1 MKHPTG
7 MYVISVTEMWERFSF
22 YIFSSI
28 LVLFM
33 FDVLHFSMSY
43 TTFLF
48 GIIIGATYF
57 LQLIAGYLSDKY
69 LGNRKAIIFGGIFM
83 LIAQIVFTYDASL
96 YYLTANVA
104 EHSALLFSYPETVFL
119 IGVAIMAIGASFFK
133 VSVTSFVGLFY
144 PDNEEMVD
152 SAYTIFYMLINVG
165 GFLAPLAL
173 HFVVGD
179 GNPALYQYGF
189 LVGAVA
195 IFIGLVMFIA
205 LKNKYLRLPS
215 GEPIGIVPISKTQK
229 IVEKKT
235 NVDVSEK
242 LSKIEIDRIKVI
254 FLILIIITVFFVS
267 HEQISTS
274 MLPLAM
280 NYLNNIVPFT
290 NYEFT
295 PQFYLTLN
303 PLFIIILSP
312 IFIKF
317 LSMLADRNK
326 EPSSIS
332 KLGIGLLFVAL
343 GYVMLVIP
351 FSLAGANARIS
362 MSWIVLFNI
371 FLVIAELFIMPI
383 ALSLMS
389 KLAPAK
395 YASLMVGVLF
405 AATAVAEVI
414 SGYFA
419 SAFPSIVGES
429 TMLLGIIPIANVA
442 SFMWVFVILSLIF
455 AVIWL
460 LFKNKVK
467 KLTHGVS

>member
-1 MKHPTG
+1 MSHPVG

-33 FDVLHFSMSY
+33 FDVLHFSMPY

-57 LQLIAGYLSDKY
+57 LQLIAGYISDKY
-69 LGNRKAIIFGGIFM
+69 LGNRKAIILGGIFV
-83 LIAQIVFTYDASL
+83 LIAQIIFTYDASL
-96 YYLTANVA
+96 YYMTANVA

-119 IGVAIMAIGASFFK
+119 IGVVVMAIGASFFK

-144 PDNEEMVD
+144 PDNEELVD

-165 GFLAPLAL
+165 GFLAPLIL
-173 HFVVGD
+173 HLVVGD

-189 LVGAVA
+189 LVGVIA
-195 IFIGLVMFIA
+195 IFIGLVMFIV
-205 LKNKYLRLPS
+205 LKNKYLRLPN
-215 GEPIGIVPISKTQK
+215 GEPLGVVPISKTQK
-229 IVEKKT
+229 ILDKKSEL
-235 NVDVSEK
+235 DVNEK
-242 LSKIEIDRIKVI
+242 LSKIEIDRLKVVV
-254 FLILIIITVFFVS
+254 LILGIITVFFVA
-267 HEQISTS
+267 HEQITTS

-280 NYLNNIVPFT
+280 NYLNNVVPVV

-312 IFIKF
+312 LFIKF
-317 LSMLADRNK
+317 LSMLSNRNK

-332 KLGIGLLFVAL
+332 KLGIGLLFV
-343 GYVMLVIP
+343 GISYIMLFIP
-351 FSLAGANARIS
+351 FSISGGNSKIS
-362 MSWIVLFNI
+362 MSWVILFNF
-371 FLVIAELFIMPI
+371 FLVVAELFIMPI

-389 KLAPAK
+389 RLAPAK

-419 SAFPSIVGES
+419 SAFPSVVGQS
-429 TMLLGIIPIANVA
+429 TVLFGIIPIANVA
-442 SFMWVFVILSLIF
+442 SFMMVFIILAF
-455 AVIWL
+455 VAAVIWL
-460 LFKNKVK
+460 LFKNHIK
-467 KLTHGVS
+467 KLMHGIT